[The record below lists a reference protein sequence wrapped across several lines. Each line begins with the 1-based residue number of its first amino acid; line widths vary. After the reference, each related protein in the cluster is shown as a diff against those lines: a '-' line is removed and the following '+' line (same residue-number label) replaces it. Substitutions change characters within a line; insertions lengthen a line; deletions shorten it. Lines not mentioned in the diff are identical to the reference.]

1 MQNTQFWLNGYKVNE
16 GRMFRFVITPKMVS
30 EALEIENKLNG
41 KSMLARIQT
50 GDRIWFVNIENI
62 IPSVDD
68 DWSNID
74 EKDKVIEIFSGDI
87 LEYIPDW
94 NSLVNTKQEEQDRRN
109 AFRNAWD
116 RIKIE
121 NDPIKLIRSHFSSH
135 DMEVT
140 YGRRDNGKA
149 FKRYNLAIV
158 NDSELSF
165 KGRHLDV
172 EFGLN
177 KRFTNTEKIY
187 DILKSWA
194 AYEDFLTKLADA
206 NIDIVLEENTCIYA
220 TYGIVD
226 NTIRGKVEDTKYGPQ
241 FGFEWVTFIKYGIKI
256 KLAICSRYLNDLR
269 AENAI
274 SSIAR
279 ELNTEIPSLVEVLK

>member
-16 GRMFRFVITPKMVS
+16 GRMFRFAITPKMAS

-94 NSLVNTKQEEQDRRN
+94 NSLVNAKQEEQDRRN

-116 RIKIE
+116 KIEIE

-187 DILKSWA
+187 DILKSWV

-220 TYGIVD
+220 TYGIVN
-226 NTIRGKVEDTKYGPQ
+226 NTIRGKVEDLEYGVESGFEHRSYTKYGIQ
-241 FGFEWVTFIKYGIKI
+241 IELDICKRCLKSKVAEE
-256 KLAICSRYLNDLR
+256 AI
-269 AENAI
+269 A
-274 SSIAR
+274 SIAKD
-279 ELNTEIPSLVEVLK
+279 LDTSVPPLVEVLK